1 MCTANSP
8 AIAKNVLAIGASSS
22 GQTRLT
28 GTDYRGRA
36 FDGED
41 PLADIDTVAVFSSY
55 GPTQD
60 GRIKPEVLAPGDEVT
75 MRAALLRFSGLVR
88 AASPAVV
95 VGLPEHFCEGIGRF

>member
-28 GTDYRGRA
+28 NTDYRGRA
-36 FDGED
+36 WDGAD

-60 GRIKPEVLAPGDEVT
+60 GRIKPEVLAPGDEV
-75 MRAALLRFSGLVR
+75 MIARYASADSRALLFSHCIDG
-88 AASPAVV
+88 
-95 VGLPEHFCEGIGRF
+95 

>member
-1 MCTANSP
+1 PEHLLIFAGGNEGEFTDRTVCTANSP

-60 GRIKPEVLAPGDEVT
+60 GRIKPEVLAPGDEV
-75 MRAALLRFSGLVR
+75 MMHAA
-88 AASPAVV
+88 
-95 VGLPEHFCEGIGRF
+95 